1 MAISAASNK
10 DNNLSAIDETTALL
24 ATTADDGVAKSYEEP
39 GNYETAA
46 KDDGEKPLP
55 RNQILLLCYARLV
68 EPVAFFSIFPFINKM
83 IWDTGNV
90 EEADVGF
97 YSGLIVSLQIPWL
110 CYGRLIG
117 ILRNPSFL

>member
-24 ATTADDGVAKSYEEP
+24 ATTADEGVAKSYEEP

-68 EPVAFFSIFPFINKM
+68 EPVAFFSIFPL
-83 IWDTGNV
+83 
-90 EEADVGF
+90 
-97 YSGLIVSLQIPWL
+97 LI
-110 CYGRLIG
+110 R
-117 ILRNPSFL
+117 